1 MKTRLTERDI
11 TRIVKR
17 VINEQDET
25 TAVSPT
31 LPKEKVHPIK
41 PTEYEN
47 VKRMIESSLQKG
59 KSVTITLSSGESK
72 IVGLIDDIT
81 GTIRTADI
89 TKILP

>member
-25 TAVSPT
+25 TAVTPT

-47 VKRMIESSLQKG
+47 VKRMIQSSLQKG
-59 KSVTITLSSGESK
+59 KSVTITISTGESK
-72 IVGLIDDIT
+72 IVGLADVT
-81 GTIRTADI
+81 GILRTADLM
-89 TKILP
+89 KILP